1 MSITLMAQA
10 WANGPDDR
18 SELLVLLALADFAND
33 KGECWPSMI
42 TIGDKARMSDRG
54 ARKVVRK
61 LEEQG
66 YIRCIKN
73 GGRGGSNHYIVCP
86 IINPEHSSAPAINP
100 EQSDTK
106 PGTPVPQTRNP
117 GSDKPSRTIKN
128 LTRKRE
134 VFSSDDFWKDS
145 IRRAKPGAAAHV
157 SPSQAREWIVAGDLT
172 EDECRKAGVL

>member
-10 WANGPDDR
+10 WSSGPDDR

-33 KGECWPSMI
+33 KGECWPSMV

-86 IINPEHSSAPAINP
+86 IVNPEHSSAPPENP
-100 EQSDTK
+100 ERGDTK

-117 GSDKPSRTIKN
+117 RSDKPSRTIKN

-134 VFSSDDFWKDS
+134 FSSSVDFWAES
-145 IRRAKPGAAAHV
+145 IRSARPGTASHV
-157 SPSQAREWIVAGDLT
+157 SPSQAREMVLSGSVT
-172 EDECRKAGVL
+172 EDECKKAGVL